1 MNMDIFI
8 ATYFLMI
15 FLGLQQFY
23 KFDYHTNTTLVLFGN
38 ILILEW
44 CLINHSYTLL
54 ALTIIMMLAQLSRIY
69 NAKN

>member
-1 MNMDIFI
+1 MSMDIFI
-8 ATYFLMI
+8 STYFLMV

-44 CLINHSYTLL
+44 CFINHSYT
-54 ALTIIMMLAQLSRIY
+54 LTIIMMLAQLSRIY

>member
-1 MNMDIFI
+1 MTMDIFI
-8 ATYFLMI
+8 ATYFLMV

-44 CLINHSYTLL
+44 CFINHSYTLL